1 MGHDRVPV
9 GLFGFEVT
17 DVTGITVVEMIA
29 VDVITAV
36 ESAGQLVTVG
46 AQLTIVTV
54 CVMYTVEVVHW

>member
-9 GLFGFEVT
+9 GLFGLEVT

-36 ESAGQLVTVG
+36 ERAGQSVTVG
-46 AQLTIVTV
+46 A
-54 CVMYTVEVVHW
+54 